1 MRERTGEER
10 RKRGKNQENPRDMEG
25 SPPSPEAEAEGGS
38 SAALQVSRGSGPTSL
53 PSPSPPLPPPTS
65 GVICHNLMSYRPVSP
80 AQSQLPAFS
89 SPSPPPNQ
97 THKPFPRSWAR
108 LARPITLG
116 HHAPSIT
123 YITGVGYRTLLC
135 VWRRVRACLLASSC
149 VVRVCVCVWC
159 SSSSFPS
166 LPFACFIDC
175 AFFHLSSHLYTHMCT
190 SLPPSIRFSFVLVI
204 FEVLVKTTQE
214 SPSLFVL

>member
-1 MRERTGEER
+1 MREQEKKEESAEKT
-10 RKRGKNQENPRDMEG
+10 RKTQET
-25 SPPSPEAEAEGGS
+25 
-38 SAALQVSRGSGPTSL
+38 SRGAHLHLRLRLREVQCSTKSGIRSNL
-53 PSPSPPLPPPTS
+53 PPLPPRS
-65 GVICHNLMSYRPVSP
+65 GVIDYDICHMSYRPVSP

>member
-1 MRERTGEER
+1 MRNKSGIRS
-10 RKRGKNQENPRDMEG
+10 NLP
-25 SPPSPEAEAEGGS
+25 SPPS
-38 SAALQVSRGSGPTSL
+38 L
-53 PSPSPPLPPPTS
+53 P
-65 GVICHNLMSYRPVSP
+65 RPVSGAGRKEVP
-80 AQSQLPAFS
+80 GTLYGFTPTKAFFRAFLY
-89 SPSPPPNQ
+89 PSPPPNKHPQ
-97 THKPFPRSWAR
+97 APRSWAR

-135 VWRRVRACLLASSC
+135 VTRRVRACLLASSC
-149 VVRVCVCVWC
+149 VGCGVCVWC

-204 FEVLVKTTQE
+204 FEVLVNTTQE